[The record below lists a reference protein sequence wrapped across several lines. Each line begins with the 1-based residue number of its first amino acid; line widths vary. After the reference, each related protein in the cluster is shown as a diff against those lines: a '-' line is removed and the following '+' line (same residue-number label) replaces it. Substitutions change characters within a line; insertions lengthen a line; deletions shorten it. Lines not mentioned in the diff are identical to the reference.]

1 MNNPAIADAA
11 QRRQALDPARS
22 FIVQAPAGSGKTSLL
37 TQRYLTLLAQVTVP
51 EEIVAITFT
60 RKAAAEMRSR
70 ILEALRNARAA
81 PQDND
86 YARETWEL
94 ARAALD
100 HDRRQG
106 WDVLSHPA
114 RLRIL
119 TIDALCGSLARQM
132 PVLSGF
138 GAVPATADDATE
150 LYRLAARETL
160 NALEKDES
168 WSPAVERL
176 LRHLDNHLAQVE
188 DLLANMLARRDQWL
202 RHVVSD
208 AGREREMLEA
218 ALRNV
223 ISDALTDVM
232 KAMPVAIGERI
243 VELAC
248 FAASNLD
255 EENTSSL
262 RQWGDRASLPG
273 NEIADVTAWHAIV
286 DLLLTDKGT
295 WRKKADKNI
304 GFPAPSTAKDK
315 ESKALYQTRKQQ
327 LEELIA
333 ELERTDAEQPGE
345 YLRARLADLRR
356 LPAAR
361 YTEAQ
366 WQVLEALFDLL
377 PVAAGHLKLIFGE
390 RGQVDFSEVAQRAA
404 EALGNPDNPTDL
416 ALALD
421 YRIKHLLV
429 DEFQDTSFG
438 QYQLLERLTAG
449 WQAGDGRSL
458 FVVGDPMQSIYRFRE
473 AEVGLFLRA
482 RHSGIGS
489 MRLTPLTLSVNFRSQ
504 AGIVEWVNE
513 SFARVLPAVEDIAGG
528 AVPYSKSVAS
538 QAAEGHCA
546 VQVHPF
552 LVLDSNGEAQRVAE
566 LVHQTRQSQPGGTVA
581 ILVRARSHL
590 AGIALALK
598 EQGLRYRAIEIEQ
611 LGHRPVIQDLLAL
624 TRALLHPAD
633 RIAWLAILRA
643 PWCGLSLADLHA
655 IASADPDA
663 AIWDLITNEERIGQ
677 LSNDDRLRLH
687 RMREI
692 MRVSL
697 TQRRRRGLRR
707 WVEGAWLALGGPAC
721 VQNVTDLDDA
731 QVFFDL
737 LEQWQRGGDIDDFAA
752 IEQQVATL
760 YALPDIKADDT
771 VQLMT
776 IHKAKGLEFDTVI
789 VPGLGRGMPADE
801 SRLLMW
807 MERPATA
814 REAGDLLLAPIKAHG
829 EQEDPI
835 YAWLKYADQQKGRH
849 EAGRLLYVAATRAKK
864 TLHLLGHVALSKKDG
879 KLKKPRSDSLLN
891 QLWDVVEKDF
901 VAHAAE
907 NPAMTMPEEY
917 ETTAIP
923 PPSFPKLRRLMTGW
937 KLPPAPEPV
946 KCAVNVAAVA
956 PQNAKD
962 NIEFLWASDAAR
974 HVGTVVHRI
983 LRQIA
988 MQGPDS
994 WGAARIAAQRPT
1006 YRTLLA
1012 QLGVGTAELGQAV
1025 QQVETALARTLKDQ
1039 RGRWLLDNT
1048 HHDSRCEY
1056 ALTGII
1062 AGKPVNIII
1071 DRTFVDQNGTRW
1083 IIDYKT
1089 SRHEGGDLDAFLDNE
1104 QLRYRSQLENYAA
1117 LISRLEEGR
1126 PIRVGLYFPLLG
1138 GWREWEGTSD
1148 VSEVPRHTD
1157 GPAFFNHG
1165 K

>member
-1 MNNPAIADAA
+1 MNDAPAIAITDAA
-11 QRRQALDPARS
+11 QRREALDPARS

-37 TQRYLTLLAQVTVP
+37 TQRYLTLLAIVQSP

-81 PQDND
+81 SPDSD
-86 YARETWEL
+86 HARATWDL
-94 ARAALD
+94 ARSALD
-100 HDRRQG
+100 HDQRQG

-119 TIDALCGSLARQM
+119 TIDALCGSLVRQM

-160 NALEKDES
+160 NALEQGEK

-176 LRHLDNHLAQVE
+176 LRHLDNNLAQLE
-188 DLLANMLARRDQWL
+188 DMLANMLASRDQWL
-202 RHVVSD
+202 RHVA
-208 AGREREMLEA
+208 AGRERKLLEA
-218 ALRNV
+218 ALRNA

-232 KAMPVAIGERI
+232 KAIPAAIGKRI

-255 EENTSSL
+255 EESTSSL

-273 NEIADVTAWHAIV
+273 NEIADVPAWHAIA

-304 GFPAPSTAKDK
+304 GFPTSSAAKDK

-333 ELERTDAEQPGE
+333 ELECIDAGQPGE
-345 YLRARLADLRR
+345 LLRARLAELRR

-361 YTEAQ
+361 YSETQ
-366 WQVLEALFDLL
+366 WQVLEALFELL
-377 PVAAGHLKLIFGE
+377 PIAVGYLKLVFGE

-404 EALGNPDNPTDL
+404 EALGSPDAPTDL

-449 WQAGDGRSL
+449 WQAGDGRTL

-489 MRLTPLTLSVNFRSQ
+489 VRLTPLTLSVNFRSQ
-504 AGIVEWVNE
+504 AGIVEWVNAC
-513 SFARVLPAVEDIAGG
+513 FARVLPAVEDIAAG
-528 AVPYSKSVAS
+528 AVPYSESIAS
-538 QAAEGHCA
+538 HAAEGHCA

-552 LVLDSNGEAQRVAE
+552 LINDTNGEAQRVAE
-566 LVHQTRQSQPGGTVA
+566 LVRQTRQSHPGGTVA

-643 PWCGLSLADLHA
+643 PWCGLALADLHA
-655 IASADPDA
+655 LGGADHDA
-663 AIWDLITNEERIGQ
+663 PIWDLINDEEHIGR
-677 LSNDDRLRLH
+677 LDSDGRLRVH
-687 RMREI
+687 RVREI
-692 MRVSL
+692 MRAGL
-697 TQRRRRGLRR
+697 AQRRRRSLRR

-721 VQNVTDLDDA
+721 VQNATDLDDA
-731 QVFFDL
+731 LVFFDL
-737 LEQWQRGGDIDDFAA
+737 LEQRQRGGDIDDFAA
-752 IEQQVATL
+752 VEQQVAKL
-760 YALPDIKADDT
+760 YALPDIGADDT
-771 VQLMT
+771 LQLMT

-789 VPGLGRGMPADE
+789 VPGLGRGRRADE

-807 MERPATA
+807 MECPAT
-814 REAGDLLLAPIKAHG
+814 REEGDLLLAPIKAHG
-829 EQEDPI
+829 EKENPI
-835 YAWLKYADQQKGRH
+835 YAWLNYVSQRKERH

-864 TLHLLGHVALSKKDG
+864 TLHLLGHVTSSKKNG
-879 KLKKPRSDSLLN
+879 KLKKPRNDSLLN

-901 VAHAAE
+901 VAHVTENTIMAA
-907 NPAMTMPEEY
+907 PEEHD
-917 ETTAIP
+917 TTAIP
-923 PPSFPKLRRLMTGW
+923 SASFPKLHRLVTDW
-937 KLPPAPEPV
+937 KLPPAPAPV
-946 KCAVNVAAVA
+946 KCAAGAASTS
-956 PQNAKD
+956 QNATG
-962 NIEFLWASDAAR
+962 NIEFLWASDTAR
-974 HVGTVVHRI
+974 HVGTVVHRV

-988 MQGPDS
+988 MQGPDF
-994 WGAARIAAQRPT
+994 WGAARIAARRSA
-1006 YRTLLA
+1006 YLIHLE
-1012 QLGVGTAELGQAV
+1012 QLGVGTADLEQAV
-1025 QQVETALARTLKDQ
+1025 QQVEAALVRTLQDQ

-1056 ALTGII
+1056 ALTGLM
-1062 AGKPVNIII
+1062 GDKPVNIII
-1071 DRTFVDQNGTRW
+1071 DRTFVDRDGTRW

-1089 SRHEGGDLDAFLDNE
+1089 SRHEGGDLDAFLNNE
-1104 QLRYRSQLENYAA
+1104 QLRYRNQLENYAA
-1117 LISRLEEGR
+1117 LIGKLEQDR
-1126 PIRVGLYFPLLG
+1126 PIRLGLYFPLLG
-1138 GWREWEGTSD
+1138 GWREWEYGSSTVID
-1148 VSEVPRHTD
+1148 
-1157 GPAFFNHG
+1157 
-1165 K
+1165 

>member
-1 MNNPAIADAA
+1 MNEPVIADAA
-11 QRRQALDPARS
+11 QRREALDPARS

-37 TQRYLTLLAQVTVP
+37 TQRYLTLLAQVQAP

-60 RKAAAEMRSR
+60 RKAAAEMRGR
-70 ILEALRNARAA
+70 ILEALRGAHAA
-81 PQDND
+81 PRDNA
-86 YARETWEL
+86 YARETREL

-100 HDRRQG
+100 HDQRQG
-106 WDVLSHPA
+106 WNVLSHPS

-119 TIDALCGSLARQM
+119 TIDALCSSLARQM

-138 GAVPATADDATE
+138 GAMPDTADDAAD

-160 NALEKDES
+160 NALEQGEQ

-176 LRHLDNHLAQVE
+176 LRHLDNHLPHVE
-188 DLLANMLARRDQWL
+188 GLLAGMLARRDQWL

-208 AGREREMLEA
+208 AGRERETLEA

-223 ISDALTDVM
+223 ISDALTEVVST
-232 KAMPVAIGERI
+232 MPAHIAGRV
-243 VELAC
+243 VELAR

-255 EENTSSL
+255 EENTSDL
-262 RQWGDRASLPG
+262 RQWRDRASLPG
-273 NEIADVTAWHAIV
+273 NGVADVPAWRAIAG
-286 DLLLTDKGT
+286 LLLTNTGT
-295 WRKKADKNI
+295 WRREADKNI
-304 GFPAPSTAKDK
+304 GFPAPGAAKDK

-327 LEELIA
+327 MKALIA
-333 ELERTDAEQPGE
+333 DLEGIDSEQSGEFLRT
-345 YLRARLADLRR
+345 RLEGLRR
-356 LPAAR
+356 LPPAR
-361 YTEAQ
+361 YTEEQ

-404 EALGNPDNPTDL
+404 EALGSPDNPTDL
-416 ALALD
+416 ALILD

-449 WQAGDGRSL
+449 WQTGDGRTL

-489 MRLTPLTLSVNFRSQ
+489 VRLAPLTLSVNFRSQ
-504 AGIVEWVNE
+504 AGIVEWVNK
-513 SFARVLPAVEDIAGG
+513 SFARVLPAAEDIAGG
-528 AVPYSKSVAS
+528 AVPYSESVAFH
-538 QAAEGHCA
+538 AAEDHCA

-552 LVLDSNGEAQRVAE
+552 LANDKNSEAQRVVE
-566 LVHQTRQSQPGGTVA
+566 LVRQSGPGGTVA

-590 AGIALALK
+590 AEIALALRA
-598 EQGLRYRAIEIEQ
+598 QGLRYRAIEIEH

-655 IASADPDA
+655 LASADHHA
-663 AIWDLITNEERIGQ
+663 AIWDLVDDEERTRMLSSDGQ
-677 LSNDDRLRLH
+677 RRLR
-687 RMREI
+687 RAREPV
-692 MRVSL
+692 RTSL
-697 TQRRRRGLRR
+697 AQRRRRSLRR
-707 WVEGAWLALGGPAC
+707 WVEGTWLALGGPAC
-721 VQNVTDLDDA
+721 VQNATDLDDA

-737 LEQWQRGGDIDDFAA
+737 LEQRQRGGDIDDFAA
-752 IEQQVATL
+752 VEQQVAKL
-760 YALPDIKADDT
+760 YALPDIEADDAL
-771 VQLMT
+771 QLMT

-807 MERPATA
+807 MERPATV
-814 REAGDLLLAPIKAHG
+814 REEGDLLLAPIKAHG

-835 YAWLKYADQQKGRH
+835 HAWLKYADQQKGRH

-864 TLHLLGHVALSKKDG
+864 TLHLLGHTTLSKKNDTP
-879 KLKKPRSDSLLN
+879 KKPRSGSLLN
-891 QLWDVVEKDF
+891 QLWNVVEKDF
-901 VAHAAE
+901 AAHAA
-907 NPAMTMPEEY
+907 AHSATMITEEHV
-917 ETTAIP
+917 TAAIP
-923 PPSFPKLRRLMTGW
+923 PPSFPKLRRLTTGW
-937 KLPPAPEPV
+937 ELPLVPEPV
-946 KCAVNVAAVA
+946 KCATGATATTPRNE
-956 PQNAKD
+956 KGD
-962 NIEFLWASDAAR
+962 IEFLWASDTAR
-974 HVGTVVHRI
+974 HVGTVVHRV

-988 MQGPDS
+988 TQGPGS
-994 WGAARIAAQRPT
+994 WSATRITARRPAH
-1006 YRTLLA
+1006 RTLLM
-1012 QLGVGTAELGQAV
+1012 QLGVRATELEQAA
-1025 QQVETALARTLKDQ
+1025 QQVETALARTLQDR
-1039 RGRWLLDNT
+1039 RGRWLLDDT

-1056 ALTGII
+1056 ALTGVLDDE
-1062 AGKPVNIII
+1062 PVNIII
-1071 DRTFVDQNGTRW
+1071 DRTFVDQDGTRW

-1104 QLRYRSQLENYAA
+1104 QLRYRSQLERYAA
-1117 LISRLEEGR
+1117 LISKLEEGH
-1126 PIRVGLYFPLLG
+1126 PIRLGLYFPLFG
-1138 GWREWEGTSD
+1138 GWREWEYKPS
-1148 VSEVPRHTD
+1148 SPSPR
-1157 GPAFFNHG
+1157 NS
-1165 K
+1165 